1 MNRRATILGLAVGLP
16 VSAFFLWLA
25 VRRADLDL
33 VWATLRNA
41 NPGPVVLALA
51 AMCGV
56 YLIQAER
63 WRRIARVPLGLR
75 RFFELVL
82 CGIGCNNVLPGRVGD
97 LLSARWLGLDARI
110 PGGRALAT
118 VVLDRGSD
126 LVGLVVVLLL
136 TLPFV
141 TPAAWLGR
149 IVVGSVIGT
158 AALALG
164 LLAARRYSRTRARDR
179 HAERGVLRRVARDVV
194 DGLAEPL
201 GRRRLAV
208 VLALSVAAWGTWA
221 VGALFVGRALGIE
234 LTPLEALFVAAVI
247 NLGVA
252 IPSSPGFVGTYQW
265 LAIAALGLFAVPQE
279 QAFAFAIL
287 LQAVWY
293 VPTTI
298 AAAVLLGGRAM
309 KRAGRRRRSKRA
321 TVRDDVGPEV
331 AL

>member
-1 MNRRATILGLAVGLP
+1 MNRRATIIGLAIGLP

-33 VWATLRNA
+33 VWATLRHA
-41 NPGPVVLALA
+41 NVGPIVLAVA
-51 AMCGV
+51 AMGGV

-63 WRRIARVPLGLR
+63 WRRIARVPLGLG
-75 RFFELVL
+75 RFFEFVL
-82 CGIGCNNVLPGRVGD
+82 CGIGCNNVLPGRLGD
-97 LLSARWLGLDARI
+97 LLRARWLGLDARI

-126 LVGLVVVLLL
+126 LVGLVVVLLV

-149 IVVGSVIGT
+149 IVIGSVI
-158 AALALG
+158 AIAVLLLG
-164 LLAARRYSRTRARDR
+164 LFVARRYSRTRDRDR
-179 HAERGVLRRVARDVV
+179 RAERGVLRRVARDVV

-208 VLALSVAAWGTWA
+208 VLVLSLAAWGMWA
-221 VGALFVGRALGIE
+221 VGALFVGRAVGID

-265 LAIAALGLFAVPQE
+265 LAIAALGLFEVPRE
-279 QAFAFAIL
+279 GALAFAIL

-293 VPTTI
+293 LPTTV
-298 AAAVLLGGRAM
+298 AAGVLLGGRAM
-309 KRAGRRRRSKRA
+309 QRAAWARRRASVPLR
-321 TVRDDVGPEV
+321 
-331 AL
+331 

>member
-33 VWATLRNA
+33 VWATLRHA
-41 NPGPVVLALA
+41 NVGPIVLAVA
-51 AMCGV
+51 AMGGV

-63 WRRIARVPLGLR
+63 WRRIAQVPLGLG

-82 CGIGCNNVLPGRVGD
+82 CGIGCNNVLPGRLGD
-97 LLSARWLGLDARI
+97 LLRARWLGVDARI

-126 LVGLVVVLLL
+126 LVGLVVVLLV

-141 TPAAWLGR
+141 APAAWLGR
-149 IVVGSVIGT
+149 IVAGSVIGV
-158 AALALG
+158 AALLLG
-164 LLAARRYSRTRARDR
+164 LFAARLYSRTRDRDR

-208 VLALSVAAWGTWA
+208 VLALSLAAWGMWA
-221 VGALFVGRALGIE
+221 VGALFVGRAVGIE
-234 LTPLEALFVAAVI
+234 MTLLEALFVAAVI

-265 LAIAALGLFAVPQE
+265 LAIAALGLFDVPRE
-279 QAFAFAIL
+279 GALAFAIL

-293 VPTTI
+293 VPTTV
-298 AAAVLLGGRAM
+298 AAGVLLGGRAM
-309 KRAGRRRRSKRA
+309 QRAAWARRRAPVS
-321 TVRDDVGPEV
+321 VR
-331 AL
+331 

>member
-1 MNRRATILGLAVGLP
+1 MNRRATIIGLAVGLP

-33 VWATLRNA
+33 VWATLRDA
-41 NPGPVVLALA
+41 EAGSIVLAAA
-51 AMCGV
+51 AMGGV

-63 WRRIARVPLGLR
+63 WRRIARVPLRLG

-82 CGIGCNNVLPGRVGD
+82 CGIGCNNVLPGRLGD
-97 LLSARWLGLDARI
+97 FLRARWLGHATDI
-110 PGGRALAT
+110 SGGRALAT

-126 LVGLVVVLLL
+126 LVGLVIVLLV

-149 IVVGSVIGT
+149 IVAGSVIGIGV
-158 AALALG
+158 LLLG
-164 LLAARRYSRTRARDR
+164 LFAARRYSRTRHRDR
-179 HAERGVLRRVARDVV
+179 HTARGVLRSVARDVV

-201 GRRRLAV
+201 GRRRLAL
-208 VLALSVAAWGTWA
+208 VLLLSLVAWGMWA
-221 VGALFVGRALGIE
+221 VGALLVGRAVGIE
-234 LTPLEALFVAAVI
+234 LTLLEALFAAAVI

-265 LAIAALGLFAVPQE
+265 LAVAALGLFDVPKE
-279 QAFAFAIL
+279 GALAFAIL
-287 LQAVWY
+287 MQAVWY

-298 AAAVLLGGRAM
+298 AAGALLGGRALQ
-309 KRAGRRRRSKRA
+309 RAGWGRRGA
-321 TVRDDVGPEV
+321 TVSAR
-331 AL
+331 

>member
-25 VRRADLDL
+25 VREADLGL

-41 NPGPVVLALA
+41 NPWPIVLAVA
-51 AMCGV
+51 AMGGV

-63 WRRIARVPLGLR
+63 WRRIAQVPLRLG

-82 CGIGCNNVLPGRVGD
+82 CGIGCNNVLPGRLGD
-97 LLSARWLGLDARI
+97 LLRARWLGLDARI

-126 LVGLVVVLLL
+126 LVGLVVVLLV

-141 TPAAWLGR
+141 APAAWLGR
-149 IVVGSVIGT
+149 IVVGSVLAIGVLLVG
-158 AALALG
+158 LA
-164 LLAARRYSRTRARDR
+164 AARRYSRTRDRDR
-179 HAERGVLRRVARDVV
+179 HSKRGVLRRVARDVI

-201 GRRRLAV
+201 GRRRLAM
-208 VLALSVAAWGTWA
+208 VLMFSLAAWGTWA
-221 VGALFVGRALGIE
+221 VGALFVGSAVGIE
-234 LTPLEALFVAAVI
+234 LTLLEALFVAAVI

-265 LAIAALGLFAVPQE
+265 LAIAALGLFDVPRE
-279 QAFAFAIL
+279 EALAFAIL
-287 LQAVWY
+287 MQAVWY
-293 VPTTI
+293 VPTTV
-298 AAAVLLGGRAM
+298 AAGVLLGRRAM
-309 KRAGRRRRSKRA
+309 QRAVRSREA
-321 TVRDDVGPEV
+321 APVSAP
-331 AL
+331 

>member
-33 VWATLRNA
+33 VWATLRSA
-41 NPGPVVLALA
+41 SIGPVVLAVA

-63 WRRIARVPLGLR
+63 WRRIARVPLGLG

-97 LLSARWLGLDARI
+97 LLRARWLGLDARI

-126 LVGLVVVLLL
+126 LVGLVVVLLV

-149 IVVGSVIGT
+149 IVIGSVIGT
-158 AALALG
+158 AVLVLCLLG
-164 LLAARRYSRTRARDR
+164 ARRYSRTRARDR

-201 GRRRLAV
+201 GRRRLAA
-208 VLALSVAAWGTWA
+208 VLALSVTAWGTWA

-234 LTPLEALFVAAVI
+234 LTLLEALFVAAVI

-279 QAFAFAIL
+279 EAFAFAIL

-293 VPTTI
+293 VPTTV
-298 AAAVLLGGRAM
+298 AAGVLLGGRAM
-309 KRAGRRRRSKRA
+309 QRAGRRRQSSGGP
-321 TVRDDVGPEV
+321 VRDDVGPEV